1 MNYHIDISGL
11 SPLDVFRLFGDG
23 TTLKAGATIE
33 IPEGGRLQYCGMIE
47 RRAVGAESIVKLILE
62 IGTAV
67 GASVAANYIYDKLKR
82 RNSKITKITINRIE
96 IEFEEGEIK
105 KFLQEKITKDQ

>member
-1 MNYHIDISGL
+1 MNYLIDISGL
-11 SPLDVFRLFGDG
+11 SPLDAFRLFGDG

-82 RNSKITKITINRIE
+82 RNSKITIDRTE

>member
-11 SPLDVFRLFGDG
+11 SPLDAFRLFGNG

-33 IPEGGRLQYCGMIE
+33 LSEGGRLQYCGLIE
-47 RRAVGAESIVKLILE
+47 HRAVDAESIVKLTLE

-82 RNSKITKITINRIE
+82 RNSKITIDKIE
-96 IEFEEGEIK
+96 IEFEEGKIK
-105 KFLQEKITKDQ
+105 KFLQEKITQNK